1 MNARSA
7 QLRLSARRM
16 LLLGFPNQVVED
28 CTNMGNSQRRLLRY
42 EIKMNGGIQ
51 PPEIRGPVKQVKSL
65 TAKGSD
71 HLHAS
76 LAMNIYCAAHP
87 KATSRVCIDS
97 LISAYSTYLKEISAI
112 EARMPRAGRMKPLD
126 MASAHALA
134 VALRAHEDSNSAEMR
149 KCKNCFTN
157 YYIVYEQEA
166 SLKCPFCEW
175 RVRGVSA

>member
-1 MNARSA
+1 MNARNA
-7 QLRLSARRM
+7 QQRLSARRM

-28 CTNMGNSQRRLLRY
+28 CTNMGNSQRRLLRH

-65 TAKGSD
+65 TAKGAD

-76 LAMNIYCAAHP
+76 LFMNIYSAVHP

-97 LISAYSTYLKEISAI
+97 LVSSYSTYRKELCAI
-112 EARMPRAGRMKPLD
+112 EARIPRAGQMKPLD

-134 VALRAHEDSNSAEMR
+134 VALRSHEDSNSAEIR
-149 KCKNCFTN
+149 KCKSCFTN
-157 YYIVYEQEA
+157 FYVVYEQEA